1 MGLVQ
6 KRDKGYSKKRNS
18 VNAEGNKR
26 KVPGTEMNIKIEYVE
41 ENEEEIILR
50 IQKSREESALR
61 FVREY
66 LEADPQKFCGV
77 CNGETIFYEPSQVYY
92 LECVDGRIFAYL
104 EKKICAISQSLEKM
118 EQVLGDR
125 GFFRCSKSMLLNLNY
140 IDRFQST
147 MGNRITA
154 TLLNGEQVVFSR
166 HYAKLLRAYLRE
178 GREYE

>member
-1 MGLVQ
+1 ME
-6 KRDKGYSKKRNS
+6 DKGYSKKRNS
-18 VNAEGNKR
+18 VNALGNKKR
-26 KVPGTEMNIKIEYVE
+26 KVPGTGMNIKIEYVE

-50 IQKSREESALR
+50 IQKSREESTLR

-66 LEADPQKFCGV
+66 MEEDSQKFCGV

-92 LECVDGRIFAYL
+92 MECVDGRIFAYL

-166 HYAKLLRAYLRE
+166 HYAKLLRAYLKE